1 MNIGIVGGNGFLGK
15 KLIEELVVNDENF
28 LILFQRSKS
37 FININNYK
45 NVKVVYESELENLL
59 DEKFSIDVLYYLASD
74 SIPFSSWNDPILEIE
89 KNIIP
94 FIKYVQFSVN
104 HGLKKIIYTSSAGTI
119 YGASKKNIS
128 EKKILKPHSPYGITK
143 ATIEYYL
150 EYFRKL
156 YGVNFDVF
164 RISNVYGPGQDTSK
178 GLGLINTILG
188 SYLSKST
195 CKIYGD
201 GENIRNYIFVD
212 DVVNVLSLTLTSNH
226 KSSGIYNL
234 CSDENHSINE
244 IISLIEISLNIKL
257 TIDYLPKRKSD
268 NPFIRLSNK
277 KIKIKYP
284 TLSFTSLEQGIQDT
298 FKFLHTT

>member
-1 MNIGIVGGNGFLGK
+1 M
-15 KLIEELVVNDENF
+15 
-28 LILFQRSKS
+28 
-37 FININNYK
+37 
-45 NVKVVYESELENLL
+45 
-59 DEKFSIDVLYYLASD
+59 
-74 SIPFSSWNDPILEIE
+74 
-89 KNIIP
+89 
-94 FIKYVQFSVN
+94 
-104 HGLKKIIYTSSAGTI
+104 
-119 YGASKKNIS
+119 
-128 EKKILKPHSPYGITK
+128 KPHSPYGITK

-156 YGVNFDVF
+156 YDVNFDVF

-178 GLGLINTILG
+178 GLGLINTLLG
-188 SYLSKST
+188 SYFSKST

-212 DVVNVLSLTLTSNH
+212 DVVKVLLFTLTSNH
-226 KSSGIYNL
+226 KRSGIYNL

-257 TIDYLPKRKSD
+257 NIDYLPKRKSD

-298 FKFLHTT
+298 FKFLHNE